1 MICLTLK
8 VLWFVLNSLRATG
21 TRSSNSF
28 PKWHQLAV
36 PGFCAWVR
44 KWDGHKG
51 IYDSS
56 YLVCTDPKSYSTN
69 GKINMPE
76 FAHTF
81 CALRYSNVFYRHY
94 IILFVCLRG
103 GSPRNDSFVIIY
115 LLYLF
120 ITKIAEE
127 HAIFPNSVFFSKKV
141 NILGAGA
148 AELFL
153 SNMFFILFYSQFS
166 SLFH

>member
-8 VLWFVLNSLRATG
+8 VLWFVLNSLQATG
-21 TRSSNSF
+21 TRSSNTF

-127 HAIFPNSVFFSKKV
+127 HAIFPNSVFFFQKGQYSGSRGRWAFFVKYV
-141 NILGAGA
+141 FHIILLA
-148 AELFL
+148 
-153 SNMFFILFYSQFS
+153 I
-166 SLFH
+166 